1 MGNVRVAKE
10 NELLVRDCNQDTE
23 NGGVLS
29 SRLRGIS
36 SLIIVLAE
44 IVFLSIRPRS
54 CNEAASCC
62 MLLSSSIRN
71 IDW

>member
-1 MGNVRVAKE
+1 MDNVRVAKE
-10 NELLVRDCNQDTE
+10 NELLVRDCNQDTG

-44 IVFLSIRPRS
+44 IVFFFFDTIPFV
-54 CNEAASCC
+54 
-62 MLLSSSIRN
+62 
-71 IDW
+71 